1 MERQLK
7 CTLLRQPRACVWYQ
21 TEGIL
26 PRVETGRVPWCS
38 LGFEKAERGRAPED
52 GSALG
57 ASLAHEINNPLDSL
71 LNLLYLIEAE
81 TTPTGRHY
89 LALAEE
95 EVHRISQI
103 ARGAMDRFRS
113 PVGPQDTN
121 VPRLLGSVVDFY
133 RSRLDSQ
140 GIQVE
145 TRYCSGEDL
154 PVDPGSLRQ
163 VFSNLLL
170 NAAHAMPGGGRMHV
184 RVSRALE
191 WTGLCRRGLRVT
203 FADNGCGITATDLP
217 RITEPFFTT
226 KGIAGTGLGLAL
238 VKDTVE
244 KHHGVLRVRSNTR
257 RGRSGS
263 VFAIFLPRA

>member
-1 MERQLK
+1 M
-7 CTLLRQPRACVWYQ
+7 
-21 TEGIL
+21 GI
-26 PRVETGRVPWCS
+26 
-38 LGFEKAERGRAPED
+38 EKAERVGAPAE

-81 TTPTGRHY
+81 ATPTGRHY

-103 ARGAMDRFRS
+103 AHGAMDRFRS

-133 RSRLDSQ
+133 TSRLDSQ
-140 GIQVE
+140 GIRVE
-145 TRYCSGEDL
+145 ARYCSGEDL

-163 VFSNLLL
+163 AFSNLLL
-170 NAAHAMPGGGRMHV
+170 NAAQAMPGGGTMHV
-184 RVSRALE
+184 RVSRAHE
-191 WTGLCRRGLRVT
+191 WTGLGRHGLRVT
-203 FADNGCGITATDLP
+203 FADNGCGIAAENLSK
-217 RITEPFFTT
+217 ITEPFFTT
-226 KGIAGTGLGLAL
+226 KGTVGTGLGLAL

-244 KHHGVLRVRSNTR
+244 KHHGVLRVRSSTQS
-257 RGRSGS
+257 GQSGS
-263 VFAIFLPRA
+263 VFAIFLPAA

>member
-1 MERQLK
+1 MFVVLGQL
-7 CTLLRQPRACVWYQ
+7 RACVWYQ
-21 TEGIL
+21 TKSTL
-26 PRVETGRVPWCS
+26 PLVETGRVPGC
-38 LGFEKAERGRAPED
+38 LVDVEKAERVQAPANV
-52 GSALG
+52 SALG

-81 TTPTGRHY
+81 ATPTGRHY

-103 ARGAMDRFRS
+103 AHGAMDRSRS

-133 RSRLDSQ
+133 MSRLDSLS
-140 GIQVE
+140 IRVE
-145 TRYCSGEDL
+145 TRYCSGEDP
-154 PVDPGSLRQ
+154 PVDPGALRQ

-170 NAAHAMPGGGRMHV
+170 NAAHAMPGGGKMHV
-184 RVSRALE
+184 RVSMALE
-191 WTGLCRRGLRVT
+191 WTGLGRRGLRVT
-203 FADNGCGITATDLP
+203 FADNGCGIAAADLS

-226 KGIAGTGLGLAL
+226 KGTAGTGLGLAL

-244 KHHGVLRVRSNTR
+244 KHHGVLRVRSSTKL
-257 RGRSGS
+257 GGSGS
-263 VFAIFLPRA
+263 VFAIFLLRA

>member
-1 MERQLK
+1 
-7 CTLLRQPRACVWYQ
+7 V
-21 TEGIL
+21 
-26 PRVETGRVPWCS
+26 PRVETGRVPRCS
-38 LGFEKAERGRAPED
+38 LGVEESERVRAPAA
-52 GSALG
+52 SSVLG

-81 TTPTGRHY
+81 ATPTGRHY

-103 ARGAMDRFRS
+103 AHGAMDRFRS

-133 RSRLDSQ
+133 MSRLDSQ
-140 GIQVE
+140 GIRVE
-145 TRYCSGEDL
+145 ARYCSGEDL

-170 NAAHAMPGGGRMHV
+170 NAAHAMPLGGTMHV
-184 RVSRALE
+184 RVSRAHE
-191 WTGLCRRGLRVT
+191 WTGLRRRGLRVT
-203 FADNGCGITATDLP
+203 FADNGCGIAVEDLP
-217 RITEPFFTT
+217 KITEPFFTT
-226 KGIAGTGLGLAL
+226 KGTAGTGLGLAL

-244 KHHGVLRVRSNTR
+244 KHHGVLRVRSSTQL
-257 RGRSGS
+257 GQSGS
-263 VFAIFLPRA
+263 VFAIFLPAA